1 MATAEVMR
9 EGRALC
15 AHAGAA
21 VAFWTWRRQALA
33 LGVLVVL
40 GLALRYA
47 FVAENFVVSPDSVE
61 YLRAAQAI
69 ERDGLSAVRSSVRQP
84 LYPMVLWAAG
94 ALAERAV
101 PDFGWTG
108 AQMAEVGRWA
118 GIVLYV
124 PFLIAVWLFSR
135 RLAGKGL
142 GLWCVAAVIVYP
154 LFGFY
159 FANVLSET
167 LYLACFILA
176 LLCLVN
182 ACDEAGVGTRRW
194 AWALA
199 AGAAAA
205 VSFLVRVEGQVLVA
219 AGLAYLAG
227 RTLARRSAMWP
238 AVKQALSRAGM
249 LGAGY
254 AAVALPL
261 VFYTGAS
268 AQRYSWEWLWH
279 KLTAAPSLSSSG
291 ICGGAVFAAIG
302 LAAAPHAALWMFVKT
317 IATRGAEVLIPVIGA
332 FSYHAIQRARGG
344 KGVLP
349 QGYGVVLVTFGVY
362 VAAIVAGA
370 SIQNGAVSYRYVEPI
385 IIMLLPVG
393 VLFSALVMDVLPY
406 GRWFVKIVSVPVFV
420 GAFYGAAWDWEN
432 YKTGFRDAGLAIAAR
447 GSGSAARVLTTNS
460 RILFYSD
467 ASGGVIDPR
476 RMASEIRAART
487 GGYDFVALEVKD
499 YAPDDFLAMGAAL
512 EKGGFGTALAFRFKE
527 DGVPEHSARTVIVY
541 RRGAA

>member
-1 MATAEVMR
+1 
-9 EGRALC
+9 
-15 AHAGAA
+15 
-21 VAFWTWRRQALA
+21 
-33 LGVLVVL
+33 
-40 GLALRYA
+40 
-47 FVAENFVVSPDSVE
+47 
-61 YLRAAQAI
+61 
-69 ERDGLSAVRSSVRQP
+69 
-84 LYPMVLWAAG
+84 
-94 ALAERAV
+94 
-101 PDFGWTG
+101 
-108 AQMAEVGRWA
+108 
-118 GIVLYV
+118 
-124 PFLIAVWLFSR
+124 
-135 RLAGKGL
+135 
-142 GLWCVAAVIVYP
+142 
-154 LFGFY
+154 
-159 FANVLSET
+159 
-167 LYLACFILA
+167 
-176 LLCLVN
+176 
-182 ACDEAGVGTRRW
+182 
-194 AWALA
+194 
-199 AGAAAA
+199 
-205 VSFLVRVEGQVLVA
+205 
-219 AGLAYLAG
+219 
-227 RTLARRSAMWP
+227 
-238 AVKQALSRAGM
+238 
-249 LGAGY
+249 
-254 AAVALPL
+254 
-261 VFYTGAS
+261 
-268 AQRYSWEWLWH
+268 
-279 KLTAAPSLSSSG
+279 
-291 ICGGAVFAAIG
+291 
-302 LAAAPHAALWMFVKT
+302 
-317 IATRGAEVLIPVIGA
+317 
-332 FSYHAIQRARGG
+332 
-344 KGVLP
+344 VLP